1 MNYERKI
8 AFHTL
13 GCKLNFSE
21 TSSLANQAVDRGFVK
36 VDYTEIADFYVI
48 NTCSVT
54 ENADKECR
62 FLVRQIK
69 RKSPE
74 SKVIIIGCYAQ
85 LKPTEIASIEGV
97 DLVLGASDKF
107 KLVDH
112 LETIDSQVQ
121 KVFAEDIKEIN
132 EFVPTFSSG
141 DRTRTFLKIQDG
153 CDYFC
158 TFCTI
163 PLARGRSRSQ
173 SVEATMKIYR
183 NAVAT
188 GVKEIVLTGVNTGDF
203 GKNED
208 GKIRTEETFFDLLKE
223 IEKEQDGVRIRVSSI
238 EPNLLTNEIIDLVA
252 SSHKL
257 MPHFHIPLQSGSNS
271 VLKEMHRKYDS
282 AFYREKIAY
291 IREKIPHAGIGVD
304 VIVGF
309 PEEDDAAFLES
320 YQFVNQLDVSYL
332 HVFTY
337 SERDNTRAVKSDIV
351 IPIEIRRDRNKQFR
365 TLSDKHKRKFYEK
378 HVGETA
384 DVLFEHE
391 NDNGFI
397 NGYTQNYIRVR
408 IPFQESLKNTIQ
420 KVRLLQVEPLLYMTA
435 ELV

>member
-1 MNYERKI
+1 
-8 AFHTL
+8 
-13 GCKLNFSE
+13 
-21 TSSLANQAVDRGFVK
+21 
-36 VDYTEIADFYVI
+36 
-48 NTCSVT
+48 
-54 ENADKECR
+54 
-62 FLVRQIK
+62 
-69 RKSPE
+69 
-74 SKVIIIGCYAQ
+74 
-85 LKPTEIASIEGV
+85 
-97 DLVLGASDKF
+97 
-107 KLVDH
+107 
-112 LETIDSQVQ
+112 
-121 KVFAEDIKEIN
+121 
-132 EFVPTFSSG
+132 
-141 DRTRTFLKIQDG
+141 
-153 CDYFC
+153 
-158 TFCTI
+158 
-163 PLARGRSRSQ
+163 
-173 SVEATMKIYR
+173 MKIYR
-183 NAVAT
+183 KAVAT

-208 GKIRTEETFFDLLKE
+208 GKLRTEETFYDLLQE

-252 SSHKL
+252 SSNKL
-257 MPHFHIPLQSGSNS
+257 MPHFHIPLQSGSDH

-337 SERDNTRAVKSDIV
+337 SERDNTRAVKSDVV
-351 IPIEIRRDRNKQFR
+351 IPIEMRRDRNKQFR

-378 HVGETA
+378 HIGETA
-384 DVLFEHE
+384 NVLFEHE

-420 KVRLLQVEPLLYMTA
+420 KVRLLRVEPLLYMTA